1 MTTSTSSTINRISR
15 SPIGAVMDGST
26 KLDDEK
32 TGNSGEGEVMDVCE
46 PKEEVV
52 EKADNLHDGST
63 TTAMALKSPITP
75 ADLRAIDSRFVL
87 PKCEV
92 PPQKDMEV
100 VSLFVSKAVREQH
113 QNSGELSVPIEGYRA
128 IGDAIRLQKD
138 LSLLRKVLIALR
150 TSALQ
155 YLTADTQ
162 KHARLIHL
170 IVRFVPFPNSTMKT
184 MLNADPL
191 DETVDDFDLADAH
204 LNLLTAL
211 VSANSLYVIPA
222 MTALWKMLTF
232 RITNSHTERYVIVL
246 L

>member
-1 MTTSTSSTINRISR
+1 MEAATTAPLAGGFIDRISR
-15 SPIGAVMDGST
+15 SPSAVVMDGAR
-26 KLDDEK
+26 KLVDEE
-32 TGNSGEGEVMDVCE
+32 TGNPSMVEVIV
-46 PKEEVV
+46 
-52 EKADNLHDGST
+52 
-63 TTAMALKSPITP
+63 
-75 ADLRAIDSRFVL
+75 DSRFAL
-87 PKCEV
+87 PKCEL

-113 QNSGELSVPIEGYRA
+113 QNTDELSVPVEGYRA

-155 YLTADTQ
+155 YLTADTT

-184 MLNADPL
+184 MLNSDPL

-211 VSANSLYVIPA
+211 VTANSLYVVPA

-232 RITNSHTERYVIVL
+232 RITNCHTER
-246 L
+246 